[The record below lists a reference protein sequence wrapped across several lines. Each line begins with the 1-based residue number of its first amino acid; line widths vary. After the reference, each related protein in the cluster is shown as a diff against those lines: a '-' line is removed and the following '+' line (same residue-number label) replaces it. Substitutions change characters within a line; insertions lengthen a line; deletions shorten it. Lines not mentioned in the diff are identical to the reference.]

1 MRLTCYIER
10 VEQSLHAREK
20 GPARKVSLSKLID
33 ETLLEM
39 VNVRNEPV
47 QVRSSTRISALID
60 AAAEVVE
67 EVGVERMTTAMVAER
82 AGASIGTVYRY
93 FPDRIA
99 VLSALS
105 LRSMD
110 RFLRQTREN
119 ILRDTPKSWTDMM
132 MIAFETGVEMHR
144 TEVGFTSIRLGDLV
158 SYPEVEPSGIR
169 SARIAGAFAAIISQD
184 FGLEST
190 PELEL
195 HLEMTVNM
203 TDALLVR
210 AFVAEKN
217 GDEKIIAEARSV
229 IQNYLGSFSQK

>member
-1 MRLTCYIER
+1 M
-10 VEQSLHAREK
+10 
-20 GPARKVSLSKLID
+20 SLSKLID

-47 QVRSSTRISALID
+47 QVRSSTRISALVD
-60 AAAEVVE
+60 AAAEVIE

-119 ILRDTPKSWTDMM
+119 ILREKPSTWVELMLVSFDT
-132 MIAFETGVEMHR
+132 AVEMHR

-158 SYPEVEPSGIR
+158 TYPDVEPAGIR
-169 SARIAGAFAAIISQD
+169 SARIADAFAAIITQD
-184 FGLEST
+184 FGVDASA
-190 PELEL
+190 ELTL
-195 HLEMTVNM
+195 RLEMSVNM

-210 AFVAEKN
+210 AFIADKN
-217 GDEKIIAEARSV
+217 GDAAIITEARAVVQS
-229 IQNYLGSFSQK
+229 YLAQSAA

>member
-1 MRLTCYIER
+1 L
-10 VEQSLHAREK
+10 
-20 GPARKVSLSKLID
+20 ARKVSLSKLID

-47 QVRSSTRISALID
+47 QVRSSTRISALVD

-119 ILRDTPKSWTDMM
+119 ILREKPESWIDLLMVS
-132 MIAFETGVEMHR
+132 FETGVEMHR

-158 SYPEVEPSGIR
+158 SYPDVEPSGIR
-169 SARIAGAFAAIISQD
+169 SARIAKAFAAIISED
-184 FGLEST
+184 FGLPES
-190 PELEL
+190 PELTL
-195 HLEMTVNM
+195 RIEMSVNM
-203 TDALLVR
+203 TDALLTR
-210 AFVAEKN
+210 AFVADKK
-217 GDEKIIAEARSV
+217 GDETVIAEARKVVRGYLTSV
-229 IQNYLGSFSQK
+229 GDEAPV